1 MTMPDEPVPVQQP
14 DAAPGPDAGA
24 TNGAETAAEI
34 AKLQKERDEYYD
46 LLLRARADFDNYRKR
61 VDRERLEQVEVA
73 AADLLRD
80 LLPVVDDLER
90 ALSASGDAQA
100 GVDPYRRGVEL
111 IQRQLLEVL
120 RQHGVKPIDAV
131 GADFDPHVHQAV
143 AHEAV
148 PGRREGEVV
157 EEYRRGYRL
166 GNRLLR
172 PAMVKVAAGE

>member
-14 DAAPGPDAGA
+14 ETAPGADAGA
-24 TNGAETAAEI
+24 ANGAETADA

-46 LLLRARADFDNYRKR
+46 LLLRSRADFDNYRKR
-61 VDRERLEQVEVA
+61 VERERLDLVETA

-90 ALSASGDAQA
+90 ALSAPADSATA
-100 GVDPYRRGVEL
+100 DPYRRGVEL
-111 IQRQLLEVL
+111 IQRQMLEVL
-120 RQHGVKPIDAV
+120 RQHGVKPIDAI
-131 GADFDPHVHQAV
+131 GANFDPHLHQAV
-143 AHEAV
+143 SHEAV

-157 EEYRRGYRL
+157 EEYRRGYLL

-172 PAMVKVAAGE
+172 PSMVKVAAGD